1 MLSDTYNVK
10 MTQFL
15 EQLPKGAFLTVQD
28 RQGRVNTMT
37 IGWGAT
43 GIIWNKPALMVMVRK
58 SRYTYQL
65 INDADSFT
73 VSVPLNGQYKKELGQ
88 CGTKSGRDYDKFRE
102 FGLEAAPGRETT
114 SPVIAGC
121 DLFCECRLLYKQPMD
136 WQQLNGAVRDKWY
149 ADDDYHTLYYGEIVA
164 FYRQN
169 IQ

>member
-1 MLSDTYNVK
+1 MPTDSYEAKTSQL
-10 MTQFL
+10 L

-43 GIIWNKPALMVMVRK
+43 GIVWSKPALMVMVRK

-73 VSVPLNGQYKKELGQ
+73 VSVPLNGQYKKQLGQ
-88 CGTKSGRDYDKFRE
+88 CGTKSGRDYDKFKE
-102 FGLEAAPGRETT
+102 FGLTAIPGKETV

-121 DLFCECRLLYKQPMD
+121 DLYCECRLLYNQPMD
-136 WQQLNGAVRDKWY
+136 MQQLNGAVRDKWY

-164 FYRQN
+164 FYRQGD
-169 IQ
+169 